1 MNFDEMIDSVTVVDE
16 SSYQFDVAVVDGNE
30 EPAELPSHIA
40 NYDLSANSSG
50 LHAESSEAKPHSTE
64 ACNRSDGALTDDNS
78 DASKRLVREIRFPEA
93 AERPCFCV
101 YDHSGFNEDGD
112 WVAAGVYFHGYKK
125 GAARKPDEYS
135 DIRICGSMHIL
146 AQTHDRMMNNFGR
159 LLKFKNTADDWRIW
173 AMPMRFLKSDGADL
187 REHLLEMGLDIN
199 LKERNLLTA
208 YLSRKAPKETCF
220 CTKQVGWHGSEFVL
234 PDRVIGPNASS
245 VIYQGVERGAEEF
258 GQSGTLEDWQRG
270 IALLA
275 LGNPMLILGL
285 SAAFAGPLLERT
297 RTESGGLH
305 FYAESSTGKTTILEA
320 ARSVWGGEAY
330 KRSWRATTNGVEG
343 AAVLFNDCL
352 LVIDETSEAITKDVA
367 AIVYSFGNNIGRM
380 RADQTGGAKPVARWK
395 GITLSSGERAI
406 ATTMEEE
413 GLQMKAGQ
421 SVRLLDIPVTRRF
434 GCFDE
439 LHHLG
444 SGAEL
449 SDTLKRTAG
458 TNYGVVGRSFLER
471 LTSDSRDFSAEFQR
485 IKDHSAF
492 NPSRAEG
499 QEKRAAT
506 RLALIA
512 YAGELATEYGL
523 TGWPQGAAT
532 EAAACA
538 FELWRANRGEGNDER
553 RQILDALASFLEC
566 HGDSRFAPMSCSD
579 ANLRDRAG
587 WWEHDQN
594 GDRVYLFTPKGLQ
607 GAIKGFDVKRYLE
620 VLEDCGVI
628 PKRKA
633 GNRER
638 AKTMRIGGQP
648 VRVYTVFARK
658 LGEIVS

>member
-16 SSYQFDVAVVDGNE
+16 SSYAFDGAVVDGNE
-30 EPAELPSHIA
+30 AAAELPSHVA
-40 NYDLSANSSG
+40 NYDLSANTSG
-50 LHAESSEAKPHSTE
+50 VRAESSEAEPYSTE
-64 ACNRSDGALTDDNS
+64 ACSRSDGALTDDNS
-78 DASKRLVREIRFPEA
+78 DVIRGVDGQIRFPEA
-93 AERPCFCV
+93 AERPCFRV
-101 YDHSGFNEDGD
+101 YDNSGFNEDGD
-112 WVAAGVYFHGYKK
+112 WVTAGVYFHDYKK
-125 GAARKPDEYS
+125 GTSRKPDEYS
-135 DIRICGSMHIL
+135 DIRICGSMHLL
-146 AQTHDRMMNNFGR
+146 AQTHDLMMNNFGR
-159 LLKFKNTADDWRIW
+159 LLMFKNTAGKWRKW
-173 AMPMRFLKSDGADL
+173 AMPMGLLKSDGADL
-187 REHLLEMGLDIN
+187 REQLLEMGLDIN
-199 LKERNLLTA
+199 HKARNLLLE
-208 YLSRKAPKETCF
+208 YLGDKKPKPICF
-220 CTKQVGWHGSEFVL
+220 CTRQVGWHGSEFVL

-258 GQSGTLEDWQRG
+258 GQRGTLKDWQDG
-270 IALLA
+270 ISSLA
-275 LGNPMLILGL
+275 LGNPILILGL
-285 SAAFAGPLLERT
+285 SAAFAGPLLRVT
-297 RTESGGLH
+297 GTESGGLH

-406 ATTMEEE
+406 ATTMEED

-434 GCFDE
+434 GCFDD

-444 SGAEL
+444 SGVEL
-449 SDTLKRTAG
+449 SNTLKRTAG
-458 TNYGVVGRSFLER
+458 ANYGVVGRVFLER
-471 LTSDSRDFSAEFQR
+471 LTNDRRDYSAELQR
-485 IKDHSAF
+485 IKSHSAF
-492 NPSRAEG
+492 NRSRAEG
-499 QEKRAAT
+499 QEERAAT

-566 HGDSRFAPMSCSD
+566 HGDSRFAPMSCSN

-587 WWEHDQN
+587 WWEYDKH
-594 GDRVYLFTPKGLQ
+594 GDRVYLFTSKGLKD
-607 GAIKGFDVKRYLE
+607 ALKGFDVKRYLE

-633 GNRER
+633 GSSER
-638 AKTMRIGGQP
+638 AKTMRIDGQS
-648 VRVYTVFARK
+648 VRVYTVFAGK